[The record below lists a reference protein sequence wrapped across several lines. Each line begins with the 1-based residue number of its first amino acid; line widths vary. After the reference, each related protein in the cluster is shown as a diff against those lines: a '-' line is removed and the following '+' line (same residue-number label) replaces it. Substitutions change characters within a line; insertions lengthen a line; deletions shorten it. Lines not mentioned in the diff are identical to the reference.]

1 MAKKLLLMR
10 TRDRQRLQQLV
21 VLSVKKKCLKSV
33 FHLLLVGDLYID
45 WKEPRLFSF
54 LQSFSS
60 YFPQFVS
67 LFSLFFL
74 PNRRSSRS
82 FEEPSFFMSK
92 IHSTWAQ
99 VSLSWA
105 KLVNRFIRISC
116 LLSYGH
122 FYSKWPKFPKIL
134 LFTYPDHRPWGL
146 LVKHLFAIFVVSP
159 KSGGAC
165 IHCRINSTGS
175 WRIKPVIG
183 WIYQIKSS
191 AVGTHA

>member
-1 MAKKLLLMR
+1 MFS
-10 TRDRQRLQQLV
+10 TFC
-21 VLSVKKKCLKSV
+21 LSEIYTLIEKSLDCSPFYKASAVIFLNLFLSSASFSCQTEGALEALKSLH
-33 FHLLLVGDLYID
+33 FLCQRYTSILELSQTRKSLY
-45 WKEPRLFSF
+45 
-54 LQSFSS
+54 Q
-60 YFPQFVS
+60 
-67 LFSLFFL
+67 
-74 PNRRSSRS
+74 N
-82 FEEPSFFMSK
+82 
-92 IHSTWAQ
+92 
-99 VSLSWA
+99 
-105 KLVNRFIRISC
+105 SC